1 MASTIGD
8 FEQRILFALIH
19 LGADA
24 YGVSIRDEIEGRTG
38 RAVSAGALYT
48 ALDRLEKRGLVSS
61 RLGDPTPERGGK
73 RKRLYSVEPAGERAL
88 AQRLRIASPD
98 GQRTQVATEDSE
110 GVDAARS
117 HPPRFADVLL
127 RAVLPTHDAEAIAG
141 DLEEGF
147 RAAATRAGAWRA
159 GWWYRR
165 QVASIA
171 YALTF
176 GRAFH
181 TAIPHERGRPWPLSA
196 RTLLTRSD
204 RCASSRDS
212 PRPPC

>member
-88 AQRLRIASPD
+88 AHVYESLRLMAS
-98 GQRTQVATEDSE
+98 GLKSR
-110 GVDAARS
+110 
-117 HPPRFADVLL
+117 LK
-127 RAVLPTHDAEAIAG
+127 
-141 DLEEGF
+141 
-147 RAAATRAGAWRA
+147 
-159 GWWYRR
+159 
-165 QVASIA
+165 
-171 YALTF
+171 
-176 GRAFH
+176 
-181 TAIPHERGRPWPLSA
+181 TAKG
-196 RTLLTRSD
+196 
-204 RCASSRDS
+204 
-212 PRPPC
+212 